1 MRIARSITGVRRAF
15 GVALL
20 AFAGGSL
27 CGGLLAPAFAA
38 TSSSRP
44 NIVVF
49 LVDDAA
55 LMDFGAY
62 GGEAHT
68 PNIDALAA
76 RGAFFTQYRSSPLCA
91 PSRAMLLTGMDNH
104 RAGVATIPEVIPPEQ
119 VGKPGYTLSLEPGV
133 ATLADY
139 LRAAGYQT
147 YMTGKWHLG
156 SGPGELPV
164 SHGFDRSFALDAS
177 GADNWED
184 KSYMPFYSHA
194 PWYEDSKPAA
204 LPEDFYSSKFLIN
217 KMIQYIDEGNAT
229 SPFFAYVA
237 FQAIHIPVQAPAEFT
252 AHYKGVYDRGWEA
265 LRESR
270 HQRAIDLGLIPK
282 DAALAP
288 MAKGS
293 RAWSSLGKD
302 EQALYA
308 ARMEVNAGM
317 LEAMDFYV
325 GHLIEHLK
333 AKGLYENTI
342 FVVTSDNGPEP
353 TRGDNDWR
361 LALWM
366 KFNSYRLGLKNIGE
380 RGSWGFIGPEWANAA
395 ASPNDLFKFYAAD
408 GGVRVPFVIAGPG
421 IPHEHVQS
429 FAMVTDVAPTL
440 LDLVNVKPDE
450 SDIRPMTGR
459 SLVAVLEGKAEST
472 YGPDDPAGIEVAGN
486 TAFYL
491 DGYKITRNL
500 PPMGDGQWRLYDI
513 RLDPG
518 ETADISSQHP
528 DVKARLLARYA
539 AYAKKMGILEM
550 PAGYDSAAQLN
561 TNVRKRILAR
571 YWWIPLTLGIFGLAL
586 LALVARMIIRRFSA

>member
-1 MRIARSITGVRRAF
+1 MHIAKSISVAAHTC
-15 GVALL
+15 GVAIL
-20 AFAGGSL
+20 AFTIGLL
-27 CGGLLAPAFAA
+27 CGGMFTPAIAA

-44 NIVVF
+44 NIVVL

-55 LMDFGAY
+55 LMDFSAY
-62 GGEAHT
+62 GGEANT

-139 LRAAGYQT
+139 LKAAGYQT

-204 LPEDFYSSKFLIN
+204 LPKDSYSSKFLVN
-217 KMIQYIDEGNAT
+217 KMIQYIDEGDAA

-252 AHYKGVYDRGWEA
+252 AHYKGIYDKGWEA

-270 HQRAIDLGLIPK
+270 HQRAIDMGLIPK
-282 DAALAP
+282 GAALAP

-293 RAWSSLGKD
+293 RAWASLSKD
-302 EQALYA
+302 EQTLYA

-333 AKGLYENTI
+333 AQGLYENTI

-366 KFNSYRLGLKNIGE
+366 KFNGYRLGLKNIGE

-421 IPHEHVQS
+421 IPHEHVKS

-440 LDLVNVKPDE
+440 LDLANVKPDE
-450 SDIRPMTGR
+450 SDMRPMTGR

-472 YGPDDPAGIEVAGN
+472 YGPNDPVGIEVSGN

-491 DGYKITRNL
+491 DGFKITRNM
-500 PPMGDGQWRLYDI
+500 PPMGDGQWHLFDI

-518 ETADISSQHP
+518 ETVDLSSQHP
-528 DVKARLLARYA
+528 DVKTKLLDRYA

-550 PAGYDSAAQLN
+550 PAGYDSTAQLDV
-561 TNVRKRILAR
+561 NVRKRILAR
-571 YWWIPLTLGIFGLAL
+571 YWWIPLTLGVFGLVL
-586 LALVARMIIRRFSA
+586 LALAIRIVVRRFAA

>member
-1 MRIARSITGVRRAF
+1 MHIAKSISVAAHTC
-15 GVALL
+15 GVAIL
-20 AFAGGSL
+20 AFTIGLL
-27 CGGLLAPAFAA
+27 CGGMFTPAIAA

-44 NIVVF
+44 NIVVL

-55 LMDFGAY
+55 LMDFSAY
-62 GGEAHT
+62 GGEANT

-139 LRAAGYQT
+139 LKAAGYQT

-204 LPEDFYSSKFLIN
+204 LPKDSYSSKFLVN
-217 KMIQYIDEGNAT
+217 KMIQYIDEGDAA

-252 AHYKGVYDRGWEA
+252 AHYKGIYDKGWEA

-270 HQRAIDLGLIPK
+270 HQRAIYMGLIPK
-282 DAALAP
+282 GAALAP

-293 RAWSSLGKD
+293 RAWASLSKD
-302 EQALYA
+302 EQTLYA

-333 AKGLYENTI
+333 AQGLYENTI

-366 KFNSYRLGLKNIGE
+366 KFNGYRLGLKNIGE

-421 IPHEHVQS
+421 IPHEHVKS

-440 LDLVNVKPDE
+440 LDLANVKPDE
-450 SDIRPMTGR
+450 SDMRPMTGR

-472 YGPDDPAGIEVAGN
+472 YGPNDPVGIEVSGN

-491 DGYKITRNL
+491 DGFKITRNM
-500 PPMGDGQWRLYDI
+500 PPMGDGQWHLFDI

-518 ETADISSQHP
+518 ETVDLSSQHP
-528 DVKARLLARYA
+528 DVKTKLLDRYA

-550 PAGYDSAAQLN
+550 PAGYDSTAQLDV
-561 TNVRKRILAR
+561 NVRKRIIAR
-571 YWWIPLTLGIFGLAL
+571 YWWIPLTLGVFGLVL
-586 LALVARMIIRRFSA
+586 LALAIRIVVRRFAA